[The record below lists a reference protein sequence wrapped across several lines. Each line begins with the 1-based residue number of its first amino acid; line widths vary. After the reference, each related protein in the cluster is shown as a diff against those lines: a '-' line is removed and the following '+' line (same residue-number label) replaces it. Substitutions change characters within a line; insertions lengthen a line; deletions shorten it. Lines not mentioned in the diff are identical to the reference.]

1 MALSINDA
9 ACAHP
14 RFIEEADKAQ
24 SLYEKSR
31 KASLDRRFRVPENLS
46 GALKS
51 HGVAGIFID
60 PERVVLAMPEDRP
73 RQSPRAGTALYRTRL
88 ADGIF
93 AAVAKSL
100 AEGVGVSSTARI
112 LDVDKKTV
120 LLVLSRA
127 SEHIAKVNEACLRDL
142 VVSECQL
149 DEMWSFIGK
158 KEKNLDAIEKMK
170 SNLGDAWIWVAFDA
184 VNKVFLA
191 AHVGKRTMPCAIKVI
206 EEVRRVT
213 SGTPLLFS
221 SDQLAHYPRALL
233 HVYGERERL
242 CGKPG
247 NGRTRGARLVPPDD
261 LLYVQ
266 VVKKYKNNRIVK
278 IDRKIVFGNPER
290 VEEALGR
297 SPVSRKINTAY
308 VERSNGSIRHL
319 NARCNRKT
327 LRFSKLKENH
337 MLQLRLSLAY
347 YHFCR
352 PHRTL
357 TRRFGNPTTPFMA
370 SGLTD
375 HVWSMEELLKC
386 KVKIQSV

>member
-1 MALSINDA
+1 M
-9 ACAHP
+9 
-14 RFIEEADKAQ
+14 
-24 SLYEKSR
+24 
-31 KASLDRRFRVPENLS
+31 
-46 GALKS
+46 
-51 HGVAGIFID
+51 
-60 PERVVLAMPEDRP
+60 
-73 RQSPRAGTALYRTRL
+73 YRTRL
-88 ADGIF
+88 ADGVF

-112 LDVDKKTV
+112 QNVDKKTV
-120 LLVLSRA
+120 LLALSRA

-170 SNLGDAWIWVAFDA
+170 SSLGDAWIWVAFDA

-191 AHVGKRTMPCAIKVI
+191 AHVGKRTMPCAVETI

-213 SGTPLLFS
+213 SGMPLLFS
-221 SDQLAHYPRALL
+221 SDQLAHYPKALL
-233 HVYGERERL
+233 HVYGERESL
-242 CGKPG
+242 CGK
-247 NGRTRGARLVPPDD
+247 RCARLVPPDD

-266 VVKKYKNNRIVK
+266 VVKKYKDNRVVK
-278 IDRKIVFGNPER
+278 IGRKIVFGNQER
-290 VEEALGR
+290 VEEVLGR

-308 VERSNGSIRHL
+308 VERGNGSIRHL

-327 LRFSKLKENH
+327 LRFSKLKQNH
-337 MLQLRLSLAY
+337 VRQLRLSLAY

-370 SGLTD
+370 GSLTD
-375 HVWSMEELLKC
+375 HVWSMEELLNC

>member
-1 MALSINDA
+1 LALSINDA

-46 GALKS
+46 GALKN

-247 NGRTRGARLVPPDD
+247 NGRTRGARLVPP
-261 LLYVQ
+261 
-266 VVKKYKNNRIVK
+266 
-278 IDRKIVFGNPER
+278 
-290 VEEALGR
+290 
-297 SPVSRKINTAY
+297 
-308 VERSNGSIRHL
+308 
-319 NARCNRKT
+319 
-327 LRFSKLKENH
+327 
-337 MLQLRLSLAY
+337 
-347 YHFCR
+347 
-352 PHRTL
+352 
-357 TRRFGNPTTPFMA
+357 RRFAIRASSKKIQEQSDRQNRPQDSFRKPA
-370 SGLTD
+370 SGAISAMT
-375 HVWSMEELLKC
+375 K
-386 KVKIQSV
+386 

>member
-1 MALSINDA
+1 LTIGDA

-14 RFIEEADKAQ
+14 RFVEEADKAQ
-24 SLYEKSR
+24 SLYEKAR
-31 KASLDRRFRVPENLS
+31 KAALDGRFRAPENLS

-60 PERVVLAMPEDRP
+60 PERVVPSTPEDGA
-73 RQSPRAGTALYRTRL
+73 RQGARTGTALYRTRL
-88 ADGIF
+88 ADGVF
-93 AAVAKSL
+93 ATVAKSL

-120 LLVLSRA
+120 LLVLSKA
-127 SEHIAKVNEACLRDL
+127 SEHIAEVNEACLRGL
-142 VVSECQL
+142 AVSECQL

-158 KEKNLDAIEKMK
+158 KEKNLDAVEKMK

-191 AHVGKRTMPCAIKVI
+191 AHVGKRTMPCAVETI

-213 SGTPLLFS
+213 SGMPLLFS
-221 SDQLAHYPRALL
+221 SDQLAHYPNALL
-233 HVYGERERL
+233 RVYGERKRV
-242 CGKPG
+242 CGSA
-247 NGRTRGARLVPPDD
+247 RGARLVPPDD

-266 VVKKYKNNRIVK
+266 VVKEYKDNRVVK
-278 IDRKIVFGNPER
+278 IDRKIVFGDPER
-290 VEEALGR
+290 VEKVLGN

-337 MLQLRLSLAY
+337 VRQLRLSLAY

-357 TRRFGNPTTPFMA
+357 TGRFGSPTTPFMA
-370 SGLTD
+370 GGLTD
-375 HVWSMEELLKC
+375 HVWSMEELLTC
-386 KVKIQSV
+386 KVKIQCV